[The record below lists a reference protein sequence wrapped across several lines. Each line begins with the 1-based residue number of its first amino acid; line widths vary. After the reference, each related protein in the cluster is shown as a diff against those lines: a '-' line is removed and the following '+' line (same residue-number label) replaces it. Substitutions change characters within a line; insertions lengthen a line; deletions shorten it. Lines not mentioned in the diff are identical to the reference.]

1 MLRKS
6 SRVIPLTRLNQSIEE
21 KELVYFISKR
31 EREDTIRK
39 GVAKK
44 ENHPGSPGTQPNP
57 KLENAVDPIRKNQTP
72 LHESSSSL
80 SNKLSTNQHRTK
92 RTDGQRS

>member
-57 KLENAVDPIRKNQTP
+57 KLENAVGPIRKKTP

-80 SNKLSTNQHRTK
+80 SNKTSTKQQRTK
-92 RTDGQRS
+92 QTDDQRS